1 MALLTVLFDSRR
13 GSFSCTRGMVEAT
26 IRWMGE
32 PIYRPS
38 ILVRGE
44 QCNILAY
51 PSVQASRMRE
61 QKASLAEV
69 NRTERG
75 N

>member
-1 MALLTVLFDSRR
+1 MALSTVLFDSRR
-13 GSFSCTRGMVEAT
+13 GSFSCSRG
-26 IRWMGE
+26 MGE